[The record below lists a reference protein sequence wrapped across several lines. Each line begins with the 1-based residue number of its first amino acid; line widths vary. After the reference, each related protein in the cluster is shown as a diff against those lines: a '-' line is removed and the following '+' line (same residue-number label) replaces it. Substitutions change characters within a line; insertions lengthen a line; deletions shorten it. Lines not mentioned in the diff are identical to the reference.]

1 MFYKYQKPGTLRDI
15 EEKRSKALPCDSC
28 DSCDSFQRRGYI
40 ASLQL
45 SNYKYIYLNYY
56 IYLYIYNN
64 LPLKKGKEG

>member
-1 MFYKYQKPGTLRDI
+1 MLSYSENSRKQEIIHQCFHLPQPP
-15 EEKRSKALPCDSC
+15 KRDSC

-56 IYLYIYNN
+56 IYIII
-64 LPLKKGKEG
+64 

>member
-1 MFYKYQKPGTLRDI
+1 MLSYPENSRKQEIHHHPPNPFPPP
-15 EEKRSKALPCDSC
+15 KRDSC

-56 IYLYIYNN
+56 IYLYI
-64 LPLKKGKEG
+64 